1 MEMDKNKVYIIAII
15 SITVIGIFIGGL
27 IHDTF
32 NKYNESVEY
41 ENIIDSLKSEISSR
55 DFELEQAIPY
65 YKYDSLENLYIAEKL
80 KYDSII
86 SEAEDSIEIL
96 NEELL
101 VCYIK
106 LDRIKEYNRIA
117 AQGNNITF
125 LRGWINRVLN
135 N

>member
-1 MEMDKNKVYIIAII
+1 MKDFVNKTIIAI
-15 SITVIGIFIGGL
+15 SIAICIVICFIGGL
-27 IHDTF
+27 IFDCISKNHKV
-32 NKYNESVEY
+32 NEYND
-41 ENIIDSLKSEISSR
+41 IIDSLKIEISSR
-55 DFELEQAIPY
+55 DFELEQAISI
-65 YKYDSLENLYIAEKL
+65 YKYDSLENLYNAEKL

-86 SEAEDSIEIL
+86 SEAEDSIDIL

-135 N
+135 E

>member
-1 MEMDKNKVYIIAII
+1 MKTDKNKFYIIVII
-15 SITVIGIFIGGL
+15 CITVIGIFIGGL
-27 IHDTF
+27 IYDTI
-32 NKYNESVEY
+32 NKYNEAVEY
-41 ENIIDSLKSEISSR
+41 ENIIDSLKVEISSR

-65 YKYDSLENLYIAEKL
+65 YKYDSLENLYTVEKL

-117 AQGNNITF
+117 AQGNNIIF